1 MAYGDGL
8 NGLRKN
14 DMDHWVTLRPGGQ
27 RFEVEEHESIL
38 QAGLKAGLALNYG
51 CSNGTCGLCRARRIS
66 GDVQSIRHSD
76 YVFKA
81 ADKAQDYVLT
91 CVNSPASDEIELEAQ
106 VAGGVG
112 EIVDQQIEIRVK
124 GIDQP
129 CEDVLIVKARTPRSQ
144 RFRFLAGQG
153 VRLSLTDNSGEEISR
168 DLPVASCPCDDR
180 NLEFHI
186 RNNGNDDFCQALL
199 HQSREVKRLQL
210 VGPVGDFV
218 LPAEITGRLVF
229 IAEETGFAPIRS
241 LVEHAMSLDED
252 APMSL
257 YWLAAQPAGHY
268 MSNLCRSWA
277 DFLDDFHYAALT
289 DMPPGTIMDR
299 LDNDIHDL
307 AEGHCFA
314 AGSKIFLQDLEQSF
328 AARGLPQHRLNLL
341 KT

>member
-1 MAYGDGL
+1 
-8 NGLRKN
+8 
-14 DMDHWVTLRPGGQ
+14 MDQWVTLRPGGQ

-51 CSNGTCGLCRARRIS
+51 CSNGTCGLCRARKVS
-66 GDVQSIRHSD
+66 GDVQSIKHSD
-76 YVFKA
+76 YVFRA

-91 CVNSPASDEIELEAQ
+91 CVNSPASPELELEAE

-112 EIVDQQIEIRVK
+112 EIVEQQIEIRVK
-124 GIDQP
+124 NIDQP
-129 CEDVLIVKARTPRSQ
+129 CEDVLVVQARTPRSQ

-153 VRLSLTDNSGEEISR
+153 VRLSLTDDAGAEMTR

-186 RNNGNDDFCQALL
+186 RNSEGDDFCQALL
-199 HQSREVKRLQL
+199 RQSREVKRLHL

-218 LPAEITGRLVF
+218 LSAERTGRLVF

-241 LVEHAMSLDED
+241 LIEHAMSLDED

-257 YWLAAQPAGHY
+257 YWLAAEPSGHY

-277 DFLDDFHYAALT
+277 DFLDDFHYAPLTNALP
-289 DMPPGTIMDR
+289 DKILDR
-299 LDNDIHDL
+299 LADDINDLSGIHF
-307 AEGHCFA
+307 FA
-314 AGSKIFLQDLEQSF
+314 AGSKTFLQVFKQSF
-328 AARGLPQHRLNLL
+328 AARELPLHQLNLL
-341 KT
+341 QA

>member
-1 MAYGDGL
+1 
-8 NGLRKN
+8 
-14 DMDHWVTLRPGGQ
+14 MDQWVTLRPGGQ

-91 CVNSPASDEIELEAQ
+91 CVNTAASSELELEAQ
-106 VAGGVG
+106 VADGVG
-112 EIVDQQIEIRVK
+112 EIVEQQIEIRVK
-124 GIDQP
+124 SIDQP
-129 CEDVLIVKARTPRSQ
+129 GEDVLVVHARTPRSQ

-153 VRLSLTDNSGEEISR
+153 VRLSLTDNSGTQASL

-186 RNNGNDDFCQALL
+186 RHSAGDDFCQALM
-199 HQSREVKRLQL
+199 SEGREVKRLQL

-229 IAEETGFAPIRS
+229 IAEDTGFAPVRS

-252 APMSL
+252 APMSF
-257 YWLAAQPAGHY
+257 YWLAGRPAGHY

-277 DFLDDFHYAALT
+277 DFLDDFHYSALT
-289 DMPPGTIMDR
+289 DMPPGAIMDR
-299 LDNDIHDL
+299 LEKDIHDL
-307 AEGHCFA
+307 AAAHYFA
-314 AGSKIFLQDLEQSF
+314 AGSEPFLQGLKQSF
-328 AARGLPQHRLNLL
+328 AAGGIPPQRLNLL
-341 KT
+341 QT